1 MSDNT
6 ASENPQTALFTCL
19 ACHVAFRTLEHQRNH
34 YRTDWHRYN
43 LKRKVAELPPIT
55 AEVFAEKVL
64 AQQAQTAQDAVPF
77 KGECIA
83 CKKTYSSENA
93 YTNHLQSKKH
103 KEIEA
108 KVGKNPVKPK
118 KEESETPVQKELTI
132 EQQLDQVTDET
143 ELLKLLDQK
152 KEQAVRLE
160 AEECLFC
167 TQKSATFEDNIE
179 HMTKAHSFFIPDV
192 EYLNDLQGLIKYLGE
207 KISVANICLY
217 CNGKGRTYRTL
228 EAVRGHMVDKGH
240 CKIASEKEDDLL
252 EISDYYDFTSSY
264 PEEMQVGD
272 DDEEMDIADVVNP
285 IAYGEEETELVLPS
299 GARVGHRSLKRYYQ
313 QNIKPEEERDSVII
327 NRLLTHYQQNMGYRG
342 SQAQA
347 LMLAT
352 NKHRV
357 ARDMNTYQDQRRPHE
372 FASRVGV
379 KANGLQKHFRAQ
391 IL

>member
-1 MSDNT
+1 MSDNP
-6 ASENPQTALFTCL
+6 SENAQTPLFTCL

-64 AQQAQTAQDAVPF
+64 AQQAQTAQEGAAF
-77 KGECIA
+77 KGECVA
-83 CKKTYSSENA
+83 CKKTFASENA
-93 YTNHLQSKKH
+93 YTNHIQSKKH
-103 KEIEA
+103 KETEA
-108 KVGKNPVKPK
+108 KFAKNPAKPK
-118 KEESETPVQKELTI
+118 KVDSETPVEKELTI
-132 EQQLDQVTDET
+132 EQQLDRVTDET
-143 ELLKLLDQK
+143 ELLQLLDKK
-152 KEQAVRLE
+152 KEQAVRLTPE
-160 AEECLFC
+160 DCLFC
-167 TQKSATFEDNIE
+167 TQKSQSFEDNVD
-179 HMTKAHSFFIPDV
+179 HMTKAHSFFIPDI
-192 EYLNDLQGLIKYLGE
+192 EYLTDIQGLFKYLGE

-240 CKIASEKEDDLL
+240 CKVAYEKEEDIL

-264 PEEMQVGD
+264 PEEMRVDDENEELAD
-272 DDEEMDIADVVNP
+272 DDMVNP

-313 QNIKPEEERDSVII
+313 QNIRPEEERDSVII
-327 NRLLTHYQQNMGYRG
+327 NRLLTHYQSNMGYRG
-342 SQAQA
+342 SQSQA

-352 NKHRV
+352 NKQRV
-357 ARDMNTYQDQRRPHE
+357 ARDMNTYQDQRRRHE
-372 FASRVGV
+372 FKSEIGV